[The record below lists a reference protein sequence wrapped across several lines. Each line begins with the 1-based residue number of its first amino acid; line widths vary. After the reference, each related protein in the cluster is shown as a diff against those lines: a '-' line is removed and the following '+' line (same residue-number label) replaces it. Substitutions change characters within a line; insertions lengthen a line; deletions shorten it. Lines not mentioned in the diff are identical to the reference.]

1 VQGGLSLA
9 PSQYPAAVR
18 NDSLKEVRFGQTVA
32 DPYRW
37 LETNSSARAP
47 VRPPPARE
55 HAAALPAANAVC
67 ARAVALCS
75 GRVRVAGRRR
85 GAVLWCAGQ
94 VSGARGC
101 VQRLR
106 GCLGGS

>member
-37 LETNSSARAP
+37 LETNSSATRAC
-47 VRPPPARE
+47 
-55 HAAALPAANAVC
+55 AAAGLGLRGGAGARCCGALGRSAGLAAVC
-67 ARAVALCS
+67 SACGV
-75 GRVRVAGRRR
+75 V
-85 GAVLWCAGQ
+85 
-94 VSGARGC
+94 
-101 VQRLR
+101 
-106 GCLGGS
+106 